1 MNYMQEDNQKDGRTW
16 NKKPVANN
24 LQIALRVQWCALSLL
39 LS

>member
-1 MNYMQEDNQKDGRTW
+1 MDGYTQLYLTEVIKNEKERPA
-16 NKKPVANN
+16 NK

>member
-1 MNYMQEDNQKDGRTW
+1 MGAKTGKKKKLHEKPAY
-16 NKKPVANN
+16 NK